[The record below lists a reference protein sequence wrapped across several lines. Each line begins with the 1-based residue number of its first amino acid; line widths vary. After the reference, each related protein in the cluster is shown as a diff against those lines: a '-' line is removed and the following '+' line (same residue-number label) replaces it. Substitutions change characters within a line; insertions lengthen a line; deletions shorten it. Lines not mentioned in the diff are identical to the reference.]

1 MTTGAALMFG
11 FGIVWLLIGILRGRR
26 SPIWLRV
33 SVVLAGIALGA
44 SIATMGMRASGMPTS
59 ATPPTVQ
66 QIAVNREIGRHFYRI
81 FGAELAAIVLA
92 VVVLNAR
99 HYPNHI
105 LCAIALI
112 VGLHFFPLA
121 SLFKLPVYYA
131 TGLLGCAIGVAGFF
145 VADDRLRQEVVGL
158 SFGFLLWATAAW
170 ILWLGPFDA
179 PRVVTS
185 LTLT

>member
-1 MTTGAALMFG
+1 MTTGAAFMFG
-11 FGIVWLLIGILRGRR
+11 FGIVWLLIGILRGRGR
-26 SPIWLRV
+26 PSGSGIRCTRGHRFGCIDRDHGH
-33 SVVLAGIALGA
+33 AGV
-44 SIATMGMRASGMPTS
+44 TMLPS

-66 QIAVNREIGRHFYRI
+66 QIAANREIGRHFYGLI

-112 VGLHFFPLA
+112 VGVHFFPLA
-121 SLFKLPVYYA
+121 PLFKLPVYYA

-170 ILWLGPFDA
+170 ILWLGIRCA
-179 PRVVTS
+179 ATS
-185 LTLT
+185 